1 MKAVTAFVA
10 RAFTTFANCVSFT
23 TQAFTTRSFA
33 TFATRWSFTTKNKTT
48 LVWIASIARVVF
60 VFVRYGELLANALR
74 ERGMEVFH
82 RLNAYA
88 LAASGCMNI
97 GAVFNIDAYVIH
109 TRSGTPKEQVAGL

>member
-1 MKAVTAFVA
+1 MPGVCASAQPL
-10 RAFTTFANCVSFT
+10 RDSRHELLRR
-23 TQAFTTRSFA
+23 QTTRSF
-33 TFATRWSFTTKNKTT
+33 TTWSFTTKNKTT